1 MRAGALIGM
10 LLGLGLLAIWVSAW
24 QTETISSS
32 SRRTVVDGWMD
43 RLRDDL
49 TRVGLA
55 TVPPGAVPAVCIG
68 LGLVVAAA
76 VYSFS
81 TASVIALALGI
92 ASALMPLVV
101 IRSLAYRRRV
111 QLREVWPEVV
121 DHVNSAIRAGLSLP
135 EALVQV
141 GRTGPDELR
150 PPFVDFAHDYQAS
163 GDFGTS
169 LDRLKV
175 RLADPVGDRIIEALR
190 ITRDVG
196 GTDLGVLLRTLSA
209 FLREDAR
216 TRAELEAR
224 QSWTVNA
231 SRLALAAPWIVLA
244 LMSTRPPAAEAYDS
258 TAGLVLIV
266 AGAAVSLLAYRVMM
280 RIARLPQDERVLR

>member
-1 MRAGALIGM
+1 MRAGALLGL
-10 LLGLGLLAIWVSAW
+10 LLGLGLLAIWVSMW
-24 QTETISSS
+24 DTEAGAP
-32 SRRTVVDGWMD
+32 RRSVVDGW
-43 RLRDDL
+43 LEKVRDDL
-49 TRVGLA
+49 TRVGLG
-55 TVPPGAVPAVCIG
+55 TVPAAAVPAVSAG
-68 LGLVVAAA
+68 LGVIAAAVVLSISGALVVAL
-76 VYSFS
+76 
-81 TASVIALALGI
+81 ALAAITMLLP
-92 ASALMPLVV
+92 AVLL
-101 IRSLAYRRRV
+101 RSLAHRRRTH
-111 QLREVWPEVV
+111 LREVWPEVV
-121 DHVNSAIRAGLSLP
+121 DHISSAVRAGLSLP
-135 EALVQV
+135 ESLVQV
-141 GRTGPDELR
+141 GQKGPEALR
-150 PPFVDFAHDYQAS
+150 PPFTEFARDYQAS

-169 LDRLKV
+169 LDRLKG

-244 LMSTRPPAAEAYDS
+244 LMSTRPQAAQAYD
-258 TAGLVLIV
+258 TPAGLVVI
-266 AGAAVSLLAYRVMM
+266 ASGAAVSVVAYRVML